1 MRYQILRGSL
11 VVLPPHDFFPYR
23 VNKAAWVLFVLVKKK
38 KVLEKTKKSLNYFF
52 RRPIPAINLL
62 PFSLFSRYA
71 VHFYTNTQYSKGAGR
86 GPRGRLAGETYIV
99 NYKFFVFSGFGERLG
114 WVGFNY
120 MHRYY
125 SRLLT
130 TIYQYSS
137 FDFTTYIKSTGGPEY
152 FLRLTTT
159 ASSLGILT
167 TTVSRTIRYKSMTS
181 ADGGSY
187 AVQYPCDGWVDYYT
201 WKSGTHTIDGL
212 NTQAGS
218 IFYRQQV
225 ESANAEQY
233 AYQNISTS
241 ASDATTLVA
250 SAPPPFFFGQKRLR
264 TLPHYKREIVY
275 GYEGSTYLVK
285 KTPFKRPG
293 SVFIVGFRQLRFKFW
308 GRIFC

>member
-1 MRYQILRGSL
+1 MNSENIVFFSELFFDLSHYTFSI
-11 VVLPPHDFFPYR
+11 VL
-23 VNKAAWVLFVLVKKK
+23 
-38 KVLEKTKKSLNYFF
+38 F

-86 GPRGRLAGETYIV
+86 VPCGRLAGETYIV
-99 NYKFFVFSGFGERLG
+99 NYIFSVFSGFGERLG

-120 MHRYY
+120 MHNRYY

-187 AVQYPCDGWVDYYT
+187 AVQSVSYT
-201 WKSGTHTIDGL
+201 HL
-212 NTQAGS
+212 
-218 IFYRQQV
+218 
-225 ESANAEQY
+225 
-233 AYQNISTS
+233 
-241 ASDATTLVA
+241 
-250 SAPPPFFFGQKRLR
+250 
-264 TLPHYKREIVY
+264 TLPTKA
-275 GYEGSTYLVK
+275 
-285 KTPFKRPG
+285 
-293 SVFIVGFRQLRFKFW
+293 
-308 GRIFC
+308 